1 MMWAAVCFLMSAI
14 YLAPHMSP
22 GVGCALGLVMAVFGA
37 VIFFL
42 DARK

>member
-22 GVGCALGLVMAVFGA
+22 GVGLALGLVMALFGA
-37 VIFFL
+37 GIVL
-42 DARK
+42 LEAK

>member
-22 GVGCALGLVMAVFGA
+22 GVGLALGLVMAVFGA

>member
-22 GVGCALGLVMAVFGA
+22 GVGLALGLVMAFFGVVFVLLEA
-37 VIFFL
+37 
-42 DARK
+42 K

>member
-22 GVGCALGLVMAVFGA
+22 GVGLALGLVMALFGVGFVLLEA
-37 VIFFL
+37 
-42 DARK
+42 K